1 MEEPLSERIDPGEGE
16 QTMGFWGKLGNIFA
30 SPTKAFEAIDK
41 KPTWILP
48 LCLLILVSVILTQ
61 LAFPI
66 IMNAQLEGLR
76 NNPNLTPEQIQQ
88 YETQFTQNV
97 NTQRIITTAAQV
109 IGTPIVFFIVVGIF
123 YFIGNILLG
132 GDATYKKV
140 LAVYCWSACI
150 LVLSAIVMTPLII
163 IKQSMTVSL
172 SPAMLLS
179 GDALGTKLHTLLS
192 KFDFF
197 VIWFLAVFAIGFGL
211 IYKFSKAKAFA
222 AVGITWGIWIAISV
236 ILSDFFRR
244 FGLG

>member
-1 MEEPLSERIDPGEGE
+1 MEQPLSERIEPGETK
-16 QTMGFWGKLGNIFA
+16 QTMGFWAKLGNIFA
-30 SPTKAFEAIDK
+30 SPTKAFEAIDR

-48 LCLLILVSVILTQ
+48 LGLLIVVSVILTQ

-66 IMNAQLEGLR
+66 IMNAQLENLR
-76 NNPNLTPEQIQQ
+76 NNPNLTPEQIQL
-88 YETQFTQNV
+88 YETQFTENV
-97 NTQRIITTAAQV
+97 NTQRIVTVAAQV
-109 IGTPIVFFIVVGIF
+109 IGTPIVFLIVAGIF

-150 LVLSAIVMTPLII
+150 LILSSIVLTPLII
-163 IKQSMTVSL
+163 IKESLSVSL

-179 GDALGTKLHTLLS
+179 GDALGTKLYTLLS

-197 VIWFLAVFAIGFGL
+197 TIWFLAVFATGFSL
-211 IYKFSKAKAFA
+211 IYKFSKGKAFA
-222 AVGITWGIWIAISV
+222 AIGVSWGIWIAISV
-236 ILSDFFRR
+236 VFSDLFKK

>member
-1 MEEPLSERIDPGEGE
+1 MEEPLSERIETGENE
-16 QTMGFWGKLGNIFA
+16 QTMGFWAKLGNIFG
-30 SPTKAFEAIDK
+30 SPTKTFEVLEK

-48 LCLLILVSVILTQ
+48 LGLLIVVSVILTQ

-76 NNPNLTPEQIQQ
+76 NNPNLTPEQIEL
-88 YETQFTQNV
+88 YETQFTENV
-97 NTQRIITTAAQV
+97 NTQRIITVAAQV
-109 IGTPIVFFIVVGIF
+109 LGTPIVFFIVVGIF

-140 LAVYCWSACI
+140 LAVFCWSACI
-150 LVLSAIVMTPLII
+150 LILSSIVTTPLII
-163 IKQSMTVSL
+163 IKESLSVSL

-179 GDALGTKLHTLLS
+179 GEALGTKLYTLLS

-197 VIWFLAVFAIGFGL
+197 MIWFLAVFAVGFGI
-211 IYKFSKAKAFA
+211 IYKFSKAKAFVT
-222 AVGITWGIWIAISV
+222 VGITWGIWIAISV
-236 ILSDFFRR
+236 ILSDFFKR